1 MPEPSQ
7 PRSSKSVSRGARA
20 YDAAHRAE
28 RRAYAKRYREKNRR
42 MLTAK
47 RREYVKKNLQEI
59 RAKQRKYRE
68 QHLEARRA
76 AARDYARARPR
87 RATNYQRWYRHGL
100 SVADYRALLKKQH
113 HCCAVCGK
121 KPRKLVVDH
130 NHTTDKIRGLLCL
143 HCNSLLGFARDNKL
157 ILKAAIRYLSQ
168 SA

>member
-130 NHTTDKIRGLLCL
+130 NRNYPLDKAQVSDGERTVEAIRG
-143 HCNSLLGFARDNKL
+143 SEGKRL
-157 ILKAAIRYLSQ
+157 IYTTT
-168 SA
+168 